1 MKNNRTYSAE
11 LKSGF
16 TLTITAKNRWEARTL
31 AARNAR
37 GNDRVISVKWDKP
50 EKPNK

>member
-1 MKNNRTYSAE
+1 MKNRTYLAE

-16 TLTITAKNRWEARTL
+16 TLSITAKNRWQARTL

-37 GNDRVISVKWDKP
+37 GNDRVISVKWDRPAKS
-50 EKPNK
+50 NQ